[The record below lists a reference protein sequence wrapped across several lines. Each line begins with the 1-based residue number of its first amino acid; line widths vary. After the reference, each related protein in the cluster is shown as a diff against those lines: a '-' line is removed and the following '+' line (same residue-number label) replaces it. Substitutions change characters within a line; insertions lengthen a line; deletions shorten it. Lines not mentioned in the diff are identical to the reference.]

1 MPDKKHRYPSQM
13 RRCVVDVTEDFL
25 ESDRDIEVGQA
36 LSRGFAICTASM
48 QRAGHFDRKKNPAS
62 PLPLTAKGRA
72 RQRHFS
78 AKADMNDY
86 DRRYEE
92 LLAAAREERSPV
104 RAKRAANGHP
114 HLEVLTAIGAAISLA
129 LEAGVTKSQIDHI
142 YREAIKRA

>member
-13 RRCVVDVTEDFL
+13 RRCVVDVTENFL
-25 ESDRDIEVGQA
+25 ETDPDIEVGQA

-48 QRAGHFDRKKNPAS
+48 QRAGHFERSRNPVS

-78 AKADMNDY
+78 AKSDMNDY

-92 LLAAAREERSPV
+92 LLAAARDERSPV
-104 RAKRAANGHP
+104 RSKRAANGHP

-129 LEAGVTKSQIDHI
+129 LEAGVPKAQIEHI
-142 YREAIKRA
+142 YRDAMKRG